1 MPTLGW
7 LERQIDAAPPPL
19 PPPPPPPPL
28 QHSAG
33 MRPLVDTLG

>member
-7 LERQIDAAPPPL
+7 LERQIDAAPPP